1 MQSIVFII
9 LLSYIH
15 VTIQQQLCV
24 IGQLS
29 LDEKKCIYAIS
40 PSLIAKNYFD
50 AESDC
55 KQKSEQVG
63 IPSDGAFLVSIPNAF
78 ENSGTI
84 SRW

>member
-9 LLSYIH
+9 LLSYIRI
-15 VTIQQQLCV
+15 TIQQQCS

-29 LDEKKCIYAIS
+29 LDGKKCIYAIS

-50 AESDC
+50 AERDC
-55 KQKSEQVG
+55 KQIAEHFG
-63 IPSDGAFLVSIPNAF
+63 IPNDRAFLVSIPNAF